1 MIHRRSPDTDP
12 TPLILRTCEK
22 NSGIHRS
29 WIHGEES
36 EVRGILGEEYKVRG
50 KRGKGKPKRGG
61 KVEKEG
67 YGNGV
72 RKFRNRLIMFSR
84 CPEELAL
91 LMYLRGSLG
100 QQT

>member
-1 MIHRRSPDTDP
+1 MIHPHSPDTDP

-36 EVRGILGEEYKVRG
+36 EVRGILGEECEVRGILGDECEVRG

-61 KVEKEG
+61 KVGKEG

-72 RKFRNRLIMFSR
+72 REFRNRLIMF
-84 CPEELAL
+84 
-91 LMYLRGSLG
+91 
-100 QQT
+100 